1 MKRGGRGSG
10 VASRERPAL
19 KVVGERGARE
29 RAPVAPSPLR
39 SLEQTEAAELAL
51 VQAAI
56 RSRVGPEP
64 EALCAYRR
72 TFERTVV
79 GPGAPT
85 TLSAVFAAAE
95 RADLILIGD
104 YHTLEVAQ
112 RTALALV
119 RGLARKRP
127 VVLGLEMVRAE
138 HQPVLDAYMAGTV
151 SEGTLRNLI
160 RYDAVW
166 PFPWSAYGPLLE
178 LGRSGVELLAL
189 DGRGSL
195 ERRDRWAVER
205 LVAARVRRPSALVVA
220 IVGDLHLAPPHLPG
234 LLARSRPEDRVIV
247 VHQNLPAVYRHLA
260 TLRTGVRAPAAD
272 LGDGHFCLVTS
283 TPLHRERSYLAWLEG
298 GEELTDE
305 PAAEVLRAENRL
317 RALLGLGEAPADE
330 SEIEVHVRGAAG
342 FLRALAQSG
351 APFARLIG
359 VRRQIAERGVAVA
372 GRRGPVFVGQADC
385 EHYAAAASGL
395 LQIQAGEP
403 FPMPDRPDPTG
414 READL
419 LAAVRRET
427 FAVLAW
433 RLLEPLSG
441 TMLEPLS
448 AAFDPA
454 AGPAPVLKRL
464 RVERRARLLRARVA
478 AHLAGRGPFKL
489 PAELLAEPANVRA
502 AVARAAGSH
511 YADGLHD
518 GILLGKVRPQTSAA
532 LLAAPGAPGRARER
546 RALLALAQL
555 ARAGRAPG
563 SA

>member
-1 MKRGGRGSG
+1 
-10 VASRERPAL
+10 VAN
-19 KVVGERGARE
+19 
-29 RAPVAPSPLR
+29 PLA
-39 SLEQTEAAELAL
+39 SLAEAEAAELAL

-56 RSRVGPEP
+56 RARVGPEP
-64 EALCAYRR
+64 DALCAYRR

-79 GPGAPT
+79 GPGTPI

-95 RADLILIGD
+95 RADCVLIGD

-138 HQPVLDAYMAGTV
+138 HQTVLDAYMAGAV
-151 SEGTLRNLI
+151 SESTLRNMI
-160 RYDAVW
+160 RYDSVW

-178 LGRSGVELLAL
+178 LGKSGVELLAL

-195 ERRDRWAVER
+195 ERRDRLAAER
-205 LVAARVRRPSALVVA
+205 LVAIRARRPAALAVA
-220 IVGDLHLAPPHLPG
+220 IVGDLHLAPAHLPG
-234 LLARSRPEDRVIV
+234 LLARLRPADRTIV
-247 VHQNLPAVYRHLA
+247 VHQNLPTVYRHLA
-260 TLRTGVRAPAAD
+260 TLRTGARAPAAD
-272 LGDGHFCLVTS
+272 LGDGHFCLVTA

-298 GEELTDE
+298 GEDLADE
-305 PAAEVLRAENRL
+305 PPVEVLRAENRL
-317 RALLGLGEAPADE
+317 RALLGLGPAVADE
-330 SEIEVHVRGAAG
+330 AEIEVHVRGAAG
-342 FLRALAQSG
+342 FLRSLAASG

-359 VRRQIAERGVAVA
+359 VRRQIAERGIAVA

-385 EHYAAAASGL
+385 EHYAAAAAAL
-395 LQIQAGEP
+395 LQVQAGEP
-403 FPMPDRPDPTG
+403 FPIPDRPDPPG

-441 TMLEPLS
+441 TVVEPLS

-489 PAELLAEPANVRA
+489 PPGLLAEPANVRA
-502 AVARAAGSH
+502 AVARAAGTH

-518 GILLGKVRPQTSAA
+518 ALLLGKVRPQTASA
-532 LLAAPGAPGRARER
+532 LLAAPGPPGRARER

-555 ARAGRAPG
+555 ARAGRGA
-563 SA
+563 SADPAG